1 MKKFLFLLTLLLIAF
16 SLKAQTYLLGPES
29 FSSDFMVHGS
39 TASTTV
45 WFAPDYHT
53 PIDWIATGGN
63 PDGHLGYSAAWNSYW
78 GNFVRLP
85 QVNCSGNDTVILT
98 LDFCNSYFAANPNDW
113 VRFYLW
119 DQGASAYRNNVSSI
133 KINGVESLVNFGAN
147 GFGFRFNEARSWA
160 HVEVKF
166 YLTNVT
172 DKSNVLFYIEPA
184 CQYNNSSLFAVKMDN
199 IGIIANPVTTAVSES
214 VKTLWQV
221 GPNPA
226 SGSLIV
232 HGSCPAIAEVL
243 DLCGRLLQTARIS
256 DGQQALDVSVLSEG
270 VYLLKL
276 TADNGSQTICKI
288 MISR

>member
-1 MKKFLFLLTLLLIAF
+1 MKKILLLSALLLIAF

-29 FSSDFMVHGS
+29 FSSDFMIHGS
-39 TASTTV
+39 TASSTV

-63 PDGHLGYSAAWNSYW
+63 PDGYLGYSASWNSYW

-98 LDFCNSYFAANPNDW
+98 LDFCNSYFASNPNDW

-133 KINGVESLVNFGAN
+133 KINWVESIVNFGAN
-147 GFGFRFNEARSWA
+147 GFGFRFNEARTWA

-166 YLTNVT
+166 YLTNVV

-199 IGIIANPVTTAVSES
+199 IGIMANPVTTAVSES
-214 VKTLWQV
+214 RESSWKI
-221 GPNPA
+221 GPLPA
-226 SGSLIV
+226 NDRLII
-232 HGSCPAIAEVL
+232 HGSGPAMAEVL
-243 DLCGRLLQTARIS
+243 DLSGRLMQQERIS
-256 DGQQALDVSVLSEG
+256 DERQVLDVSGLSVG

-276 TADNGSQTICKI
+276 TADNGNQTLYKI